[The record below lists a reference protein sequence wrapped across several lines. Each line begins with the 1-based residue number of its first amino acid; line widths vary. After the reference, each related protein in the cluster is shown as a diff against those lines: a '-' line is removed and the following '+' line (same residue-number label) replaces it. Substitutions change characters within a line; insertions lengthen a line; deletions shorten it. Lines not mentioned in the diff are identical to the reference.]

1 MDILYYKVGKSLSSF
16 LGVNICAK
24 KGLKVAP
31 PRPGYTINIAY
42 TLSKLSLV
50 SRFVTH
56 FFASGIERKINPIN
70 S

>member
-1 MDILYYKVGKSLSSF
+1 MDILYYKMGRSLSGF
-16 LGVNICAK
+16 GAFNICAK
-24 KGLKVAP
+24 KGLKTAP
-31 PRPGYTINIAY
+31 PGYTINIVY
-42 TLSKLSLV
+42 TLSKLLLV